1 MIRYSMKIRKDSA
14 LFFALTLPLFKPL
27 SMDFFPVTSSFY
39 SILSIVTFVYVLL
52 ETIKNKI
59 KIHLV
64 TQCMILLEIIIF
76 ISTAINSGSMRNA
89 VDNAILIVYAAIFIN
104 YCAEKNRMLLLIK
117 SMMLHLELC
126 TYINLVTVIMKPD
139 GFFTRTISAYGKT
152 QEWFLGSDH
161 YFVVWAIP
169 AFLIAI
175 LYCELT
181 GDKKR
186 SYFLICATIVTQFIK
201 GSSTGLVGV
210 VIFLLWLVIPII
222 RKVMTP
228 FRCLIVA
235 IVLFV
240 SIVYLRNSDFL
251 EPIIVGMLGKDMT
264 FTNRLEI
271 WDNSIK
277 AIGNK
282 PLLGYGILYTDA
294 VIGLLGRTES
304 GFIWRGATHCHNQFL
319 QIGLMSG
326 IIGLVAY
333 IAAIVMAFWGC
344 RSCDNKRMGQVATI
358 CLFIFCVISI
368 TEVYQYPQMY
378 MLFILPCYLN
388 NVELYTM
395 SDVLER

>member
-89 VDNAILIVYAAIFIN
+89 V
-104 YCAEKNRMLLLIK
+104 AEKNRMFLLIK

>member
-1 MIRYSMKIRKDSA
+1 M
-14 LFFALTLPLFKPL
+14 
-27 SMDFFPVTSSFY
+27 
-39 SILSIVTFVYVLL
+39 
-52 ETIKNKI
+52 
-59 KIHLV
+59 
-64 TQCMILLEIIIF
+64 
-76 ISTAINSGSMRNA
+76 
-89 VDNAILIVYAAIFIN
+89 
-104 YCAEKNRMLLLIK
+104 
-117 SMMLHLELC
+117 
-126 TYINLVTVIMKPD
+126 
-139 GFFTRTISAYGKT
+139 
-152 QEWFLGSDH
+152 
-161 YFVVWAIP
+161 
-169 AFLIAI
+169 
-175 LYCELT
+175 
-181 GDKKR
+181 
-186 SYFLICATIVTQFIK
+186 
-201 GSSTGLVGV
+201 
-210 VIFLLWLVIPII
+210 
-222 RKVMTP
+222 
-228 FRCLIVA
+228 A